1 MDIYID
7 ESGSF
12 VCTENPD
19 AWSVVVAYVTYS
31 SQRKK
36 LFRVLAGLKIK
47 CGKEVRDEVKLRDI
61 DESNLIWFLN
71 ELSML
76 DGIMFCV
83 ATDASIIDNEGIIE
97 HRRIQ
102 SEKIVEHVDKMHHE
116 KMKDSLRALSKSV
129 VGLSPQLYL
138 QLVSQFTL
146 INDVINRS
154 SLYYSQ
160 KKPAA
165 LGGFKWLIDQK
176 NTTKIIF
183 EEAFEKMVPVIMQ
196 SITLREP
203 FISLAEGDY
212 SFMESFQYS
221 EDKVPDYLEKVYGQK
236 KMKGG
241 AFNIGKILRDDMSFV
256 DSKSNLG
263 VQIADI
269 LASTSRRIL
278 RNDFVHNIT
287 ISKLLGSLMLNNVKG
302 KNSIQLISLVDSI
315 VNNTKTSRNI
325 DLMDA
330 ASKQIV

>member
-19 AWSVVVAYVTYS
+19 AWSVVVAYVSYS

-36 LFRVLAGLKIK
+36 LFRILAGLKIK
-47 CGKEVRDEVKLRDI
+47 CGKKVRDEVKLRDI
-61 DESNLIWFLN
+61 NEINLKWFLN

-76 DGIMFCV
+76 NGIMFCV
-83 ATDASIIDNEGIIE
+83 ATDASLIDNEVIIE

-102 SEKIVEHVDKMHHE
+102 AEKIIEHVDKMHHE
-116 KMKDSLRALSKSV
+116 TMKDSIRNLSESI

-183 EEAFEKMVPVIMQ
+183 EEAFEKMAPAIMQ
-196 SITLREP
+196 SIALREP
-203 FISLAEGDY
+203 FISLKEGDY
-212 SFMESFQYS
+212 SFMETFIYG
-221 EDKVPDYLEKVYGQK
+221 ENKAPDYLEKVYGQK
-236 KMKGG
+236 KIKGD
-241 AFNIGKILRDDMSFV
+241 AFNIGKILQDDMSFV

-278 RNDFVHNIT
+278 RNDFEDNIT
-287 ISKLLGSLMLNNVKG
+287 ISKLLGSLMLSSVKG
-302 KNSIQLISLVDSI
+302 KNTIQLISFVEKDI
-315 VNNTKTSRNI
+315 ANEETSRNI
-325 DLMDA
+325 NLMDA
-330 ASKQIV
+330 ASKPIL